1 MLGSKANTV
10 GYVRYCTSI
19 SQYFLMCWLFLV
31 LTLSGYVQSKE
42 EKYFIHNH
50 LSFIV
55 KYHKDM
61 QSDSA
66 RIVGFEVKPFRS
78 VIQGSY
84 DIFKM
89 VGSHLIS

>member
-1 MLGSKANTV
+1 
-10 GYVRYCTSI
+10 
-19 SQYFLMCWLFLV
+19 
-31 LTLSGYVQSKE
+31 
-42 EKYFIHNH
+42 
-50 LSFIV
+50 
-55 KYHKDM
+55 M

-89 VGSHLIS
+89 VASHLIS